1 MKKPI
6 MQWLLPAV
14 IGFSSLTACK
24 KDKDEPISTPTP
36 TPPVTASAADK
47 VKDTTL
53 LYARDAYLWYT
64 Q

>member
-36 TPPVTASAADK
+36 TLQ
-47 VKDTTL
+47 L
-53 LYARDAYLWYT
+53 LH
-64 Q
+64 QQQIK